1 MSEENKIMNQM
12 DYETVDTGYNEIYTS
27 GTEIATQ
34 LVAVIPNAIAAPIQR
49 YHEVEV
55 KKEIALK
62 TLEYRAKV
70 LEHCTMD
77 RDKLC
82 DTMIALAK
90 SNALDKEMFQMLMVA
105 YTNPNI

>member
-1 MSEENKIMNQM
+1 MRFVQFLFFRH
-12 DYETVDTGYNEIYTS
+12 
-27 GTEIATQ
+27 A
-34 LVAVIPNAIAAPIQR
+34 
-49 YHEVEV
+49 
-55 KKEIALK
+55 
-62 TLEYRAKV
+62 